1 MEENENDQET
11 VHSGDIPDRPAK
23 VRDLFTDRIVGIISG
38 AFVPLVLLLVPIA
51 NKYLDNTKEIQ
62 TLQIQNNTEDIEI
75 TKNKIN
81 ALTDALIASQIQL
94 RHLTE
99 QIAQMTRNLEDCQ
112 INLKKQH
119 HP

>member
-1 MEENENDQET
+1 MEEDKEQYDEET
-11 VHSGDIPDRPAK
+11 VHNRDLPNRPPK

-75 TKNKIN
+75 TKNKVN
-81 ALTDALIASQIQL
+81 VLTDALIASQMQL
-94 RHLTE
+94 RTMMEKITSLSK
-99 QIAQMTRNLEDCQ
+99 NLDDCQ
-112 INLKKQH
+112 VHLKKQE
-119 HP
+119 